1 MHRLERLLDLGPTLV
16 AELDLD
22 AVLDHLLETACEI
35 TGARYAALGI
45 LDERR
50 RGLSAFLTRG
60 VDDATRARIGD
71 PPRGRGV
78 LGLIVDDLR
87 PLRLDD
93 VTKHPQS
100 YGFPP
105 GHPPMK
111 TFLGVPVIIR
121 GQAWGNLYL
130 TEKEGGEPFDEG
142 DERAVVTLAAW
153 ASIAIENARLYEAA
167 ERRSA
172 ELERAVRGLEAT
184 SAIARAVGAETSSD
198 SILQLIVDRGR
209 SLIGARRVVAALAR
223 GGELSVVAGAGEA
236 DDPPPGLL
244 DEVFRTGEPHRDDD
258 GLVVPMR
265 YRTRTVGVLAALRD
279 PGGRDAFTDEDEE
292 LLVSFAASAATAV
305 ATAQTVERDR
315 LRYALQAAE
324 EERRRWARELHDET
338 LQALGALRLSL
349 AAAAREPDPDRL
361 RELVREAVG
370 QIQGEVA
377 NLRAIITDLRPAALD
392 QLGLE
397 PALEAL
403 VSRVA
408 SVEGLDIETDLE
420 LRPLDGEVETTIYRL
435 VQESLTNIA
444 RHAAANHVS
453 VSVHAGDERVE
464 IEVRDDGRGF
474 DPEADVGG
482 FGLRGMR
489 ERVALVG
496 GTLELTS
503 GMGGTTVRAS
513 VPVVPEGP
521 ALGL

>member
-1 MHRLERLLDLGPTLV
+1 
-16 AELDLD
+16 
-22 AVLDHLLETACEI
+22 
-35 TGARYAALGI
+35 
-45 LDERR
+45 
-50 RGLSAFLTRG
+50 
-60 VDDATRARIGD
+60 
-71 PPRGRGV
+71 
-78 LGLIVDDLR
+78 
-87 PLRLDD
+87 
-93 VTKHPQS
+93 
-100 YGFPP
+100 
-105 GHPPMK
+105 
-111 TFLGVPVIIR
+111 
-121 GQAWGNLYL
+121 
-130 TEKEGGEPFDEG
+130 
-142 DERAVVTLAAW
+142 
-153 ASIAIENARLYEAA
+153 
-167 ERRSA
+167 
-172 ELERAVRGLEAT
+172 
-184 SAIARAVGAETSSD
+184 
-198 SILQLIVDRGR
+198 
-209 SLIGARRVVAALAR
+209 
-223 GGELSVVAGAGEA
+223 
-236 DDPPPGLL
+236 
-244 DEVFRTGEPHRDDD
+244 
-258 GLVVPMR
+258 
-265 YRTRTVGVLAALRD
+265 
-279 PGGRDAFTDEDEE
+279 
-292 LLVSFAASAATAV
+292 
-305 ATAQTVERDR
+305 
-315 LRYALQAAE
+315 
-324 EERRRWARELHDET
+324 
-338 LQALGALRLSL
+338 
-349 AAAAREPDPDRL
+349 
-361 RELVREAVG
+361 
-370 QIQGEVA
+370 VA